1 MTIRVAL
8 AAAAILAASSSAH
21 AVDVVMRENAIGC
34 PSQAM
39 VGEANA
45 ILKSR
50 GTVIA
55 SHWAKKRGCILFEI
69 GDTVGIVR
77 VDYAPPNSTTCVVGW
92 DNEKCLWIPSGRT
105 RSKR

>member
-8 AAAAILAASSSAH
+8 SAAVILAASSSAH

-39 VGEANA
+39 VNEANA
-45 ILKSR
+45 VLRNR
-50 GTVIA
+50 GAVIA
-55 SHWAKKRGCILFEI
+55 SHWAEMRGCSLFEI
-69 GDTVGIVR
+69 GDTVGIVT

-105 RSKR
+105 KSKR